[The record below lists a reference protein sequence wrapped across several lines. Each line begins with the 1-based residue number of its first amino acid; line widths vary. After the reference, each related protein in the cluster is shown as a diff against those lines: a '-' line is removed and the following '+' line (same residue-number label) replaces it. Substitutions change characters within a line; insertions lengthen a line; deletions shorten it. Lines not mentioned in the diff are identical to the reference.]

1 MHKNYDIVLP
11 WKPAAWPNVWNKF
24 VDGVIIAYLKHGLGN
39 VRNKPPSG
47 AMGATD
53 ARVDH
58 LMRWE
63 SKILPQKMLDILW
76 GEFPKKDWQGVLC
89 RWFFTAD
96 CDDKMVLQYELTFGG
111 TD

>member
-1 MHKNYDIVLP
+1 MEAV
-11 WKPAAWPNVWNKF
+11 
-24 VDGVIIAYLKHGLGN
+24 
-39 VRNKPPSG
+39 
-47 AMGATD
+47 D

-58 LMRWE
+58 LMRWASE
-63 SKILPQKMLDILW
+63 ISPQKMHDLLQ
-76 GEFPKKDWQGVLC
+76 GEFPRKDWQDALC